1 MATRTRLC
9 TQISEKLAQ
18 YQWDIQYVLQRKILL
33 SLSLG
38 IPSEAF
44 AITVRRSKARRDT
57 TYKKKRKFMAKMQ
70 PWKTKGKYNRIY
82 T

>member
-1 MATRTRLC
+1 MC
-9 TQISEKLAQ
+9 YK
-18 YQWDIQYVLQRKILL
+18 QRKILL

-44 AITVRRSKARRDT
+44 AITVRRSKAQRDT